1 VLLTSNN
8 EVKTKTNKKK
18 QMGNEILYGTT
29 KERKQTKRKRKTSK
43 EGSGGNILDMI

>member
-29 KERKQTKRKRKTSK
+29 KERKQKNEKKK
-43 EGSGGNILDMI
+43 KDKQGGKWR